1 MIKKTDYPHVRLPK
15 KIDRILYILCEEL
28 KGNKFFNSIEKIGF
42 DDSNSR
48 TNFTFIVLDLIFKES
63 SDELADLYLGLLQKH
78 TKKLKN
84 GDQSSATKQAIKFYV
99 DLLIEKRRRGM
110 QRN

>member
-1 MIKKTDYPHVRLPK
+1 M
-15 KIDRILYILCEEL
+15 
-28 KGNKFFNSIEKIGF
+28 
-42 DDSNSR
+42 
-48 TNFTFIVLDLIFKES
+48 IFKES

-99 DLLIEKRRRGM
+99 DLLIEKGDVACKEIDKLKYLFEHYLLSKTTKGM
-110 QRN
+110 SPFGVGFKNLLKLTAFRNKTNDNLISQFKHHLISNL